1 MDYFVRAMR
10 VEEIPLLNKQYEE
23 HLVQDK
29 EFWEEQEEE
38 RVRSFEVFFD
48 FPLIVASHADLLLT
62 RHAILLNA

>member
-1 MDYFVRAMR
+1 MR

-38 RVRSFEVFFD
+38 RVRSFEVFFI
-48 FPLIVASHADLLLT
+48 FLLL
-62 RHAILLNA
+62 

>member
-1 MDYFVRAMR
+1 MR

-38 RVRSFEVFFD
+38 RVRSFD
-48 FPLIVASHADLLLT
+48 FLLIVASHADLLLA
-62 RHAILLNA
+62 RHAIRLNG

>member
-38 RVRSFEVFFD
+38 RVRSFEVFFI
-48 FPLIVASHADLLLT
+48 FLLL
-62 RHAILLNA
+62 